1 MWFRRK
7 KIDDQEWEALNREV
21 VQLTRD
27 NSMDQALAAAEK
39 LFGLS
44 RKAFGRR
51 HKHTVTALNNLG
63 IIHTLRREFDEAE
76 SCLLAALQMSEKV
89 SGEISQEVAVVNMN
103 LAKLYM
109 AKVRM
114 INEMCAPGAEG
125 ES

>member
-7 KIDDQEWEALNREV
+7 KINDQEWEALNREV

-27 NSMDQALAAAEK
+27 NSMDQALASAEK

-51 HKHTVTALNNLG
+51 HNHTVTALNNLG

-76 SCLLAALQMSEKV
+76 SYLLAALQMSEKA
-89 SGEISQEVAVVNMN
+89 SGPHSQEVAVVNMN

-114 INEMCAPGAEG
+114 INEMCGPEEG